1 MTSILKVDSIQN
13 AAGTSAMTFDS
24 GGNISEA
31 NKEYFHVRLSTRIT
45 GLSDNTVNVV
55 NFNSNGLVQYDTK
68 SNWDSTNNA
77 YQFDSAD
84 GVYLIT
90 YSVGLQSPTVST
102 ETMVDGAA
110 SMMFSTDDFSSVV
123 NAPQFG
129 NGMRV
134 QNNVGDEGGSVPVS
148 GSVLYKNTNANMKVQ
163 MRVYANTS
171 GSATYSISEQA
182 NQMLGST
189 VSDFTNSDC
198 TYFSVVRIA

>member
-13 AAGTSAMTFDS
+13 AAGTSAMAFDS

-55 NFNSNGLVQYDTK
+55 NFNSNGLVEYDTK

-134 QNNVGDEGGSVPVS
+134 QNNAGDEGGSVPVS

-182 NQMLGST
+182 NQMLGSA

>member
-1 MTSILKVDSIQN
+1 MALTKIDPVHGVDL
-13 AAGTSAMTFDS
+13 AD
-24 GGNISEA
+24 
-31 NKEYFHVRLSTRIT
+31 KEYFHVRLSTRIT
-45 GLSDNTVNVV
+45 GLTDNTVNVV
-55 NFNSNGLVQYDTK
+55 NFNSNGVVEYDTK

-102 ETMVDGAA
+102 ETIVDGAA

-134 QNNVGDEGGSVPVS
+134 QNNVGDELGSVPVS

-163 MRVYANTS
+163 MRVYANTAS
-171 GSATYSISEQA
+171 GTYSISEQA
-182 NQMLGST
+182 NQMVGST
-189 VSDFTNSDC
+189 VSDFANSDC
-198 TYFSVVRIA
+198 TYFSIVRIA

>member
-13 AAGTSAMTFDS
+13 AAGTAAMAIDS
-24 GGNISEA
+24 GGNISET

-45 GLSDNTVNVV
+45 GLNDNTVNVV
-55 NFNSNGLVQYDTK
+55 NFNSNGLVEYDTK

-90 YSVGLQSPTVST
+90 YCVGLQSPTVST
-102 ETMVDGAA
+102 EVMVDGAA
-110 SMMFSTDDFSSVV
+110 SMMFSTDNFSSVV

-134 QNNVGDEGGSVPVS
+134 QNNVGDELGSVALS

-163 MRVYANTS
+163 MRVYANTA
-171 GSATYSISEQA
+171 GSTTYSISEQA
-182 NQMLGST
+182 NQMVGST

>member
-13 AAGTSAMTFDS
+13 AAGTSAMTIDS

-55 NFNSNGLVQYDTK
+55 NFNSNGLVEYDTK

-182 NQMLGST
+182 NQMLGSA

>member
-13 AAGTSAMTFDS
+13 SGGTAAMAFDS

-31 NKEYFHVRLSTRIT
+31 NKEYFHVTLSTRIT
-45 GLSDNTVNVV
+45 GLSDNTTNVV
-55 NFNSNGLVQYDTK
+55 NFNSNGIVRHDTK

-90 YSVGLQSPTVST
+90 YSIGIQSPTVST
-102 ETMVDGAA
+102 EVMVDGAA
-110 SMMFSTDDFSSVV
+110 SMLFSTDNFSSVV
-123 NAPQFG
+123 NAPAFG

-134 QNNVGDEGGSVPVS
+134 QNNVGDEGGSIALS

-163 MRVYANTS
+163 MRVYGNTA
-171 GSATYSISEQA
+171 GSATYSVSEQA
-182 NQMLGST
+182 NQMTSST
-189 VSDFTNSDC
+189 ISDFTNSDC

>member
-1 MTSILKVDSIQN
+1 MALTKIDPVHGVDL
-13 AAGTSAMTFDS
+13 AD
-24 GGNISEA
+24 
-31 NKEYFHVRLSTRIT
+31 KEYFHVRLSTRIT
-45 GLSDNTVNVV
+45 GLTDNTVNVV
-55 NFNSNGLVQYDTK
+55 NFNSNGVVEYDTK

-102 ETMVDGAA
+102 ETIVDGAA

-134 QNNVGDEGGSVPVS
+134 QNNVGDELGSVPVS

-163 MRVYANTS
+163 MRVYANTA

-182 NQMLGST
+182 NQMVGST
-189 VSDFTNSDC
+189 VSDFANSDC
-198 TYFSVVRIA
+198 TYFSIVRIA

>member
-13 AAGTSAMTFDS
+13 AAGTSAMTIDS

-55 NFNSNGLVQYDTK
+55 NFNSNGLVEYDTK